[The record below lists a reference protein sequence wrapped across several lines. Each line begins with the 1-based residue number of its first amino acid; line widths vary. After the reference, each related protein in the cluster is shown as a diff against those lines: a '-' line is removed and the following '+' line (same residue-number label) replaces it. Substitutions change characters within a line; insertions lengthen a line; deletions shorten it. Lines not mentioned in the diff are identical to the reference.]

1 MKVLMTVPSFN
12 VLGGVASHYMGLRRH
27 WPMDVTYH
35 TIGRRRH
42 VPAII
47 TFVPDMVIFLFRLL
61 FGRYD
66 AVLLNSSFKSHPIRR
81 DALFLRLCSWF
92 RIPTAVFFHGWN
104 SDVYERVK
112 SSPAGFVKAYNRARL
127 IYVLYSGF
135 ARQLAEIGI
144 TVPIHL
150 TTTKV
155 SDEMLAGFDVTKR
168 DGNIDQILFL
178 ARADKEKGL
187 DVTIR
192 AFEQVKKRYPHLRL
206 SVCGDGNA
214 LREAKDYVAVH
225 QLADVTFHGFVKG
238 AEIIRQF
245 NESQLYILPTTH
257 GEGMATS
264 VLEAMAMGL
273 VVLTRP
279 VGGVNDF
286 FEQDKMGRLIES
298 VDPVD
303 YANAIIHYL
312 EDVSLTR
319 NTARY
324 NHQYACEH
332 FKASAI
338 ATSMCD
344 DLQRITTK

>member
-27 WPMDVTYH
+27 WPMNVTYH

-47 TFVPDMVIFLFRLL
+47 TFVPDMLL
-61 FGRYD
+61 FLVRLVFGHYD
-66 AVLLNSSFKSHPIRR
+66 TVLLNSSFKSHPIRR
-81 DALFLRLCSWF
+81 DALFLRICCWLKV
-92 RIPTAVFFHGWN
+92 PTAVFFHGWN
-104 SDVYERVK
+104 SDVYEQVKTSPSDFVK
-112 SSPAGFVKAYNRARL
+112 SYNHARL

-144 TVPIHL
+144 TAPIHL

-155 SDEMLAGFDVTKR
+155 SDEIVAGFDAAKR
-168 DGNIDQILFL
+168 DGTISQILFL

-187 DVTIR
+187 DVAIR
-192 AFEQVKKRYPHLRL
+192 AFELVKKRYSHLRL
-206 SVCGDGNA
+206 SVCGDGDA
-214 LREAKDYVAVH
+214 LREAKEYVTTH

-238 AEIIRQF
+238 VEIIR
-245 NESQLYILPTTH
+245 NLKESQLYILPTTH

-303 YANAIIHYL
+303 YADAIIHYL
-312 EDVSLTR
+312 EDLSLVR

-332 FKASAI
+332 FLASSI
-338 ATSMCD
+338 AKSMSE